1 VTDPEFFEKDFYAT
15 LGVAKDATAQD
26 IKKAYRKLA
35 QKLHPDTN
43 PGDKASEERFK
54 EVGRAYA
61 VLSDPTKRAE
71 YDQARQMMGSGFG
84 RRGGFGG
91 FGSGPGGG
99 GPRVRV
105 EDLGDLGDLFGG
117 LFGGGAQPAG
127 QQRRP
132 PRRGRDVESELSI
145 GFEEAVRGVT
155 VPLQLRGP
163 SPCETC
169 HGTGAKPGTL
179 PKPCPTCGG
188 RGTVTSNQGLFG
200 LSSRCPTCQG
210 IGTVIEDPCPTCA
223 GSGSQIRTREL
234 RVRIPSGVRDGGTI
248 RLRGQGE
255 PGQAGAQPGDL
266 LVKVHVQPHNLFGR
280 DGDNLIVTL
289 PVTFAEA
296 TLGTEL
302 KVPTLEGG
310 PVTVRVPAGTQ
321 NGKTFRVRGRGV
333 PASGRRA
340 AGDLLVSVSVA
351 VPTRLSR
358 KEKELLE
365 QFASLSNESPRSSL
379 GIE

>member
-1 VTDPEFFEKDFYAT
+1 VTDPEYFEKDFYAT
-15 LGVAKDATAQD
+15 LGVPKDASAQD

-35 QKLHPDTN
+35 QQLHPDAN
-43 PGDKASEERFK
+43 PDDKAAEERFK

-71 YDQARQMMGSGFG
+71 YDQARQMLGSGFG

-91 FGSGPGGG
+91 FGGPGGQ
-99 GPRVRV
+99 RIRV
-105 EDLGDLGDLFGG
+105 EDLGNLGGDLGDLFGG
-117 LFGGGAQPAG
+117 LFSGGAQPG
-127 QQRRP
+127 TGRRQ

-169 HGTGAKPGTL
+169 HGTGARPGTL
-179 PKPCPTCGG
+179 PRPCPTCGG

-210 IGTVIEDPCPTCA
+210 LGTVIEDPCPTCS
-223 GSGSQIRTREL
+223 GSGSQVRTREL

-266 LVKVHVQPHNLFGR
+266 LVKVHVQPHPLFGR
-280 DGDNLIVTL
+280 DGDNLVVNL

-296 TLGTEL
+296 ALGTEL
-302 KVPTLEGG
+302 KVPTLDG
-310 PVTVRVPAGTQ
+310 PVTLKVPAGTQ
-321 NGKTFRVRGRGV
+321 NGRTFRVRGRGV

-340 AGDLLVSVSVA
+340 AGDLLVTVNVA

-365 QFASLSNESPRSSL
+365 QFASLSDESPRSGL